1 MHKQQKLQHDAMVY
15 LCLSKV
21 LLMFKHDPSHVMIIR
36 DTHIY
41 KGNNFSFYSSL
52 QFGCYS
58 GGREREEREGKG
70 RERKERERE
79 GGKREEREGEGE
91 RERREQRK
99 ACFFGF
105 HSLV

>member
-21 LLMFKHDPSHVMIIR
+21 LLMFKHDQSHVMIIR

-52 QFGCYS
+52 QFGCYTEA
-58 GGREREEREGKG
+58 GLGRDEDV
-70 RERKERERE
+70 
-79 GGKREEREGEGE
+79 
-91 RERREQRK
+91 
-99 ACFFGF
+99 
-105 HSLV
+105 SLEWTEP